1 MTRDRL
7 LALLDPGSGRNGIDF
22 IVVDPSTTPPVL
34 HVHFHTGVE
43 LRNDPFAVRLD
54 GGDRIPAVPLEP
66 VVPADWSLVAGKVRL
81 VLRPRIT
88 GDLSTYRLTVTSP
101 KVDPRFASAELT
113 FQQFCPSKFDCAP
126 PPLDC
131 PPDDVVAPAIDYLAK
146 DFASFR
152 RLLLT
157 DAAQRYPG
165 WVERSEADVG
175 VMLAEALSAMADEL
189 SYQQDRYAADLTFAT
204 AVSRQ
209 ALTAHARLV
218 DYEPAPLR
226 SAQCELLLIVA
237 GNGVPAGTRIEGLD
251 GDGQRIVFETGTG
264 LNDAATR
271 PVDPKANWPLK
282 PWWWDD
288 EEKCLARGTTQ
299 MWLEG
304 ADLGLVPGA
313 RVLIQTDLPGESIR
327 QIVTL
332 TAVAADFDPLFPPG
346 VGTALTRITWGESD
360 ALRRDR
366 DLGLTK
372 LGGNVLPATQGER
385 SSRRFGIAPLADPQA
400 QLAITRE
407 GRDGYTV
414 MHLPLPDHPLAWLP
428 AALTPEI
435 TIQQTNPEPLEW
447 RYLRTML
454 DADRLTEGF
463 VVDQQAWRAVTF
475 AGDGTPV
482 HWEPDGDAGTTVRFG
497 DGEFGQPP
505 APGALLTVTWRTSAG
520 ALGNL
525 PADAIC
531 EVATPGAVVA
541 ARNPLAASDGA
552 NAETTQQVR
561 RRAPQAFR
569 KHQLRVVRPEDY
581 NAAARELAWVQDAGT
596 SARWTGSWHTRF
608 TAVDPLGG
616 FTMDEAQHLQ
626 LQQLIDRRR
635 LATVEAFVPRP
646 VYVAIDLEITICV
659 EAVSRR
665 DVVERRVIAA
675 LAPPG
680 GGQAAFF
687 FADRFTFGTPLYRAR
702 LEAAIAA
709 LPGVKGVLEIRYR
722 KRGELSD
729 FASMPPEI
737 SLGTG
742 EILRIENDPSW
753 PERGTVTVIT
763 EGGA

>member
-7 LALLDPGSGRNGIDF
+7 LALLDPASGRNGIDF
-22 IVVDPSTTPPVL
+22 IVVDPTSTPPLL
-34 HVHFHTGVE
+34 HVHFHTGV
-43 LRNDPFAVRLD
+43 LLNNDPFDVRLD

-66 VVPADWSLVAGKVRL
+66 VVAADWSLVDGKVRL

-88 GDLSTYRLTVTSP
+88 GDFSTYRLTITSA
-101 KVDPRFASAELT
+101 KVDPRFGSAELT

-126 PPLDC
+126 PSLDC
-131 PPDDVVAPAIDYLAK
+131 PPDTVAAPAIDYLAK

-157 DAAQRYPG
+157 DSAQRYPG

-175 VMLAEALSAMADEL
+175 VMLAEALSAIADEL
-189 SYQQDRYAADLTFAT
+189 SYQQDRYSADLTFAT

-218 DYEPAPLR
+218 DYEPAPMR
-226 SAQCELLLIVA
+226 SARCDLLVTVT
-237 GNGVPAGTRIEGLD
+237 GFGVPAGTRIEGLD
-251 GDGQRIVFETGTG
+251 GDGQRIAFEIGTG
-264 LNDAATR
+264 LDDTSTY
-271 PVDPKANWPLK
+271 PVDPKANWPLL

-288 EEKCLARGTTQ
+288 EEKCLPRGTTQ

-304 ADLGLVPGA
+304 DDLGLVPGA
-313 RVLIQTDLPGESIR
+313 RLLIQTDLPGESIR

-332 TAVAADFDPLFPPG
+332 TTVADGFDPLFPPG
-346 VGTALTRITWGESD
+346 VGTALTRIEWSDSD
-360 ALRRDR
+360 ALLRDR
-366 DLGLTK
+366 DLGVTR

-385 SSRRFGIAPLADPQA
+385 FSRRFGIAPLADPQA
-400 QLAITRE
+400 QQAIARE
-407 GRDGYTV
+407 GRDGCEV

-428 AALTPEI
+428 DSLTPEI
-435 TIQQTNPEPLEW
+435 TVRQTDPEPLEW
-447 RYLRTML
+447 LYLRTML
-454 DADRLTEGF
+454 DADRLTEAY

-475 AGDGTPV
+475 AGDGTPL
-482 HWEPDGDAGTTVRFG
+482 HWEPDGDGGAAIRFG

-505 APGALLTVTWRTSAG
+505 APGALLNVTWRTSVG

-531 EVATPGAVVA
+531 EVAAPGLVIA
-541 ARNPLAASDGA
+541 ARNPLAASEGA
-552 NAETTQQVR
+552 DAETAQQVR

-581 NAAARELAWVQDAGT
+581 NAAARELPWVQDAGT

-616 FTMDEAQHLQ
+616 FTMDEAQQLQ

-646 VYVAIDLEITICV
+646 VYVAIDLEITLCV
-659 EAVSRR
+659 NANSRR

-675 LAPPG
+675 LAPQG

-687 FADRFTFGTPLYRAR
+687 FADRFTFGTPLYRSR

-709 LPGVKGVLEIRYR
+709 IPGVKGVLAITYR

-729 FASMPPEI
+729 FAPMPPEI